1 MRAITTAERYV
12 QQPCD
17 TRKRYLASTTTV
29 HEQQQCLNCFC
40 VIFLCTARPRQVET
54 NYHLCNTS
62 TCCPNFSRPRPP
74 CGYLA
79 AARQAMCNPDEC
91 TPWCMSSLPYLTAA
105 QQRLLP
111 QNFHDGDD
119 PGLRHAP
126 PTATTVHASSTLPQ
140 QKAGGTRAP
149 VAAASIDLCVVCAV
163 VAPGHVCTAVVH
175 VLKCGLI
182 NESTR
187 I

>member
-1 MRAITTAERYV
+1 MGANDGITAVRYV

-17 TRKRYLASTTTV
+17 TRKWYLASTTTAV
-29 HEQQQCLNCFC
+29 HEQQQCLNCYC
-40 VIFLCTARPRQVET
+40 VIFLCTARPRQAET

-105 QQRLLP
+105 QQKLLL
-111 QNFHDGDD
+111 QNFHA
-119 PGLRHAP
+119 L
-126 PTATTVHASSTLPQ
+126 SQ
-140 QKAGGTRAP
+140 
-149 VAAASIDLCVVCAV
+149 ASISVWSVRSCV
-163 VAPGHVCTAVVH
+163 HECT
-175 VLKCGLI
+175 C
-182 NESTR
+182 
-187 I
+187 

>member
-1 MRAITTAERYV
+1 MRAMTTAVRYV

-17 TRKRYLASTTTV
+17 TRKWYLASTTTAV
-29 HEQQQCLNCFC
+29 HEQQQCLNCYC
-40 VIFLCTARPRQVET
+40 VIFLCTARPRQAET

-111 QNFHDGDD
+111 QNFSMGTI
-119 PGLRHAP
+119 
-126 PTATTVHASSTLPQ
+126 TASDMLPQ
-140 QKAGGTRAP
+140 QRRQRRQPLTHLVPSHSRRRKSPRSCRKHRSLWS
-149 VAAASIDLCVVCAV
+149 VWL
-163 VAPGHVCTAVVH
+163 
-175 VLKCGLI
+175 
-182 NESTR
+182 
-187 I
+187 